1 MGVACVDVLPVWLES
16 SLMVVGERP
25 DLSTL
30 FTGVASAGQTI
41 KLPGTRAA
49 LSKVLPSRERSRCEF
64 TSGGI
69 RGVVGSCFSGSYEA
83 LTIQVIVC

>member
-1 MGVACVDVLPVWLES
+1 MGVACVDVLAVWLES

-41 KLPGTRAA
+41 VLLRQACIVDGFYRLIPVLKSFWAWFVGLPA
-49 LSKVLPSRERSRCEF
+49 CCF
-64 TSGGI
+64 N
-69 RGVVGSCFSGSYEA
+69 RGRV
-83 LTIQVIVC
+83 